1 MTYDLKSLKNRWNQ
15 SVGRASGISFDVAMI
30 LSKDPDELEKILSDS
45 GSGMNVLSRIK
56 KQYDTAERLLKFASK
71 FKEPSIGHGALP
83 GNWAERLRSGR
94 PPNMG
99 GITEHFERAKH
110 NPFNYKALNPFGWWN
125 GVRGGYTRKP
135 LPESKFPL
143 VTSSTAAEFRL
154 KDEKQRIAAMASMNN
169 ATAAFYG
176 TRNNQNWDDYLTG
189 RTGDWSNYDP
199 SSGPLGDLFRN
210 QERDERRRSAVFGA
224 HESIRQYEQEDIE
237 EQRRARIERMRE
249 RRQRES
255 RNSIAVRSKQ
265 IDAYRKFPWIK
276 SLVDAGLIQK
286 KELPKI
292 SKNLEKAKKIP
303 FIGHIAKNPFL
314 FSGSAIAAI
323 IAGYVNKQN
332 AANEKTTLWENA
344 EMFFGK
350 PTKSFSDAANKA
362 LITDPK
368 AIASFWG
375 KLSSKGYDPDAVLR
389 VIGKA
394 TTGKPSVVKNAIAS
408 RFGLTPDEIVAA
420 EFLAGG
426 IGESSS
432 RKQARRLKQLEVEET
447 RGFKSGA
454 GLTERLRSLLLWL
467 PGEKSLES
475 RDMSWLTLGFE
486 SLFAPSRVLRKTL
499 DTKPV
504 FDLFGNWE
512 RQQRETEAAAES
524 ANDYDAGR
532 IGNRQASTGTNV
544 SKSIAFNIGTLQVD
558 AENSE
563 QLIQSLMKEGAERDH
578 LGIIEATDTR
588 IRV

>member
-1 MTYDLKSLKNRWNQ
+1 MTYDLKSMKDKWNR
-15 SVGRASGISFDVAMI
+15 SVGRASGISFDIAMI
-30 LSKDPDELEKILSDS
+30 LSDNPYELEAILSSSDA
-45 GSGMNVLSRIK
+45 GMSILDRIK
-56 KQYDTAERLLKFASK
+56 KQHDKAEKLVKFASK
-71 FKEPSIGHGALP
+71 FRKIVPGHGALSGDLAYRML
-83 GNWAERLRSGR
+83 GNR

-110 NPFNYKALNPFGWWN
+110 NPFNYRQLNAP
-125 GVRGGYTRKP
+125 
-135 LPESKFPL
+135 PESKFPL
-143 VTSSTAAEFRL
+143 VTSATAAEFRL
-154 KDEKQRIAAMASMNN
+154 KDEKQRIAAMASMNS
-169 ATAAFYG
+169 AADSFYS

-189 RTGDWSNYDP
+189 RTGDWSGYDP
-199 SSGPLGDLFRN
+199 SSGPLSDLFRSN
-210 QERDERRRSAVFGA
+210 ERNDKRRSAIFDA
-224 HESIRQYEQEDIE
+224 RESVHRYEQEDLE
-237 EQRRARIERMRE
+237 EQRQARVERIRE

-265 IDAYRKFPWIK
+265 IDTYRKFPWVK

-292 SKNLEKAKKIP
+292 SKNLSKATKIP
-303 FIGHIAKNPFL
+303 FVSHIAKNPFL

-323 IAGYVNKQN
+323 VAGFVNKQN

-368 AIASFWG
+368 AIAGFWG
-375 KLSSKGYDPDAVLR
+375 KLSSKGYDPDVTLR
-389 VIGKA
+389 AIGRA
-394 TTGKPSVVKNAIAS
+394 TAGKSPVVKNAIAS
-408 RFGLTPDEIVAA
+408 QFGLAPDEIIAA
-420 EFLAGG
+420 EFLVGG
-426 IGESSS
+426 ISESSS
-432 RKQARRLKQLEVEET
+432 RKQAKRLKQLEIEEA
-447 RGFKSGA
+447 RGFRSGA
-454 GLTERLRSLLLWL
+454 GFSERLRSLLLWL

-475 RDMSWLTLGFE
+475 RDMSWLTFGLSADSSPRKILG
-486 SLFAPSRVLRKTL
+486 KKL
-499 DTKPV
+499 DKKPL

-512 RQQRETEAAAES
+512 RQQREAKAAAES

-532 IGNRQASTGTNV
+532 IGNKQTSAGANV
-544 SKSIAFNIGTLQVD
+544 SKSVSFNIGTLQVD

-563 QLIQSLMKEGAERDH
+563 QLMQSLMKEGAERDH